1 MNQMQMQT
9 RPDFQ
14 SMTDAQLQA
23 FITTIWNKL
32 SRYSWQVAF
41 QEPWAPLL
49 NAAQMEQERR
59 RNR

>member
-9 RPDFQ
+9 TPDFQ

-32 SRYSWQVAF
+32 SRYSWQAAF

-49 NAAQMEQERR
+49 NAAEMEQERR